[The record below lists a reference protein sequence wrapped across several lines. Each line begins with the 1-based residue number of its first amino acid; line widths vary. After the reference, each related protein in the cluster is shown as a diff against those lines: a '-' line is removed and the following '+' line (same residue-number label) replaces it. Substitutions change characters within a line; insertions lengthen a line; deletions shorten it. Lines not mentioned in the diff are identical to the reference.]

1 MWSGRI
7 RSRLPAKAL
16 APTFVSGT
24 RSQGRQG
31 KMDRQCQRGKCY
43 QSGSDV
49 PHVLECVKTER
60 RGGILSTQPHRR
72 QPIVLYRWRR
82 TGQRK
87 NFSRLKDRMARAV
100 TDWIDTN
107 KIVIW
112 FIVIFSLSSMHTKHN
127 SATQLKE
134 NALLY
139 ITPNELLSFFTTNCR
154 KIVLHG
160 ALFRCR

>member
-1 MWSGRI
+1 MTACFLNERAISFNANMTEERWDTQCKI
-7 RSRLPAKAL
+7 YTYLNATAKW
-16 APTFVSGT
+16 
-24 RSQGRQG
+24 
-31 KMDRQCQRGKCY
+31 KCMKDRNYLTDG
-43 QSGSDV
+43 
-49 PHVLECVKTER
+49 ET
-60 RGGILSTQPHRR
+60 LSTQPHRR